1 MNNQLGEFR
10 DYKNNYFSYQF
21 NVGDFLYIKNFII
34 KNFRAIEELNLELD
48 KGLNILIGENNS
60 GKTSVIDGLRL
71 FLEES
76 NNPRDIYWKETDF
89 RVDVHSQ
96 SSKFEPIEMKLVFE
110 VENEIEMAWFNELHF
125 INENNKDF
133 LELNIKVEL
142 IEKKGVKKI
151 RRNVWG
157 GKNVNHK
164 ISNEVLSAMN
174 TVYLGALRDANRNLR
189 PNKNNMLSKLF
200 SNTIL
205 DADENKTEKTKES
218 LVNLFEKSIDSEEWN
233 NFIENGKKN
242 VSQHMK
248 KLQFQNK
255 QDIQDIDINF
265 SSLNFERIVQNLVV
279 QIPIYSKKI
288 IEKEDI
294 KQEYFEIYQNGL
306 GYNNLIYTSTIFGD
320 ILQRKGVFEEEFD
333 LLLIEEPEAHLHP
346 QLQNTFFEYLN
357 ELDKDENFQIIV
369 SSHSPTITAKTKLKN
384 LNILQNKNKKII
396 STPIRKIS
404 LSEDDLVFLKKFLD
418 VTKSQLFFA
427 RGVLLV
433 EGISE
438 AILLPIF
445 AKMMGKDY
453 DLEKNGVEVVITGIG
468 FSHFAKLFNSDN
480 ENQRLNF
487 RCGILTD
494 NDRKENGKIPK
505 RVLNIKEMEKNNLR
519 VFCSEITFEH
529 ELFNSELNDIILE
542 VFDCIHPRIRT
553 KIRATDFDAYCFV
566 EKLNSNKTKSEFA
579 YRLSKKLEEII
590 NQDAEGLK
598 IDIPD
603 YIKNAIKFV
612 FGEKDE

>member
-1 MNNQLGEFR
+1 M
-10 DYKNNYFSYQF
+10 
-21 NVGDFLYIKNFII
+21 YIKNFII
-34 KNFRAIEELNLELD
+34 KNFRAIEELNLEFD

-60 GKTSVIDGLRL
+60 GKTSIIDGLRL

-76 NNPRDIYWKETDF
+76 NNPRDIYWRETDF
-89 RVDVHSQ
+89 RVDIDYHSLEF
-96 SSKFEPIEMKLVFE
+96 KPIEMKLVFE
-110 VENEIEMAWFNELHF
+110 VENEMELAWFNELHS
-125 INENNKDF
+125 INENNRDF

-142 IEKKGVKKI
+142 IEKKSTRKI
-151 RRNVWG
+151 RKKVWG
-157 GKNVNHK
+157 GRNVNHRV
-164 ISNEVLSAMN
+164 SNEVLSALN

-205 DADENKTEKTKES
+205 NADESETEKTKES
-218 LVNLFEKSIDSEEWN
+218 LVNIFEKNMDSKEWKD
-233 NFIENGKKN
+233 FIENGKEN
-242 VSQHMK
+242 VSQHME

-255 QDIQDIDINF
+255 QHIQNIDINF
-265 SSLNFERIVQNLVV
+265 SSLNFESIVQNLIV
-279 QIPIYSKKI
+279 QIPIYSEEFI
-288 IEKEDI
+288 KEHDI

-306 GYNNLIYTSTIFGD
+306 GYNNLIFTSTIFGD
-320 ILQRKGVFEEEFD
+320 ILQRKEAFEEEFD

-384 LNILQNKNKKII
+384 LTILQNKNKKII
-396 STPIRKIS
+396 STHIRNIS
-404 LSEDDLVFLKKFLD
+404 LSEDNLVFLKKFLD

-427 RGVLLV
+427 KGVLLV

-445 AKMMGKDY
+445 AKIMGKQY
-453 DLEKNGVEVVITGIG
+453 DLEKNGVEVVITGIA

-494 NDRKENGKIPK
+494 NDRNENGEIPE
-505 RVLNIKEMEKNNLR
+505 RVVNIKEMEKNNLR

-529 ELFNSELNDIILE
+529 ELFNSKLNEMVLE
-542 VFDCIHPRIRT
+542 VFDDIHPIIRN
-553 KIRATDFDAYCFV
+553 KIKTEDFDAYCFV
-566 EKLNSNKTKSEFA
+566 KKLNSNKTKSEFA
-579 YRLSKKLEEII
+579 YRLSKNIEEITS
-590 NQDAEGLK
+590 QDGKDLR
-598 IDIPD
+598 IDIPA

-612 FGEKDE
+612 LGEKDE